1 MTKNKKNKAIVS
13 VINDLV
19 TDQRVHKTCVLLSQ
33 NGYEVTLVG
42 RLKRDSLPLNT
53 RIYKTKRMKL
63 LFEKGVALYVEFQ
76 IRLFIYLL
84 FKPKKLLV
92 SNDLDTLL
100 PNYLIKKLVGVHLI
114 YDSHEI
120 FCEVPELQ
128 NTPRKKKIWEGLEK
142 WILPKLAHCITVNDS
157 IADWFNTKYKVDFLV
172 VRNIPDVP
180 AIEITKTREEL
191 NLPLDKK
198 IILMQGAGI
207 NIQRGAEET
216 VEAMKYIE
224 DALFLIIGGGDV
236 IDTLKKMVTELNL
249 QDKVWFKSKMS
260 ASELIHYTRNADIG
274 LTIDKDNNINYH
286 FSLPNKLFDYI
297 HAQVPILAS
306 SLPEIKNIITKYN
319 IGFFIQNHQPK
330 HIAECIQTMMYSK
343 EYSTWKNNLIIAAE
357 ENNWQKEKSVWINL
371 LKRIRKD

>member
-1 MTKNKKNKAIVS
+1 LTKNKKNKAIVS

-63 LFEKGVALYVEFQ
+63 LFEKGVAFYVEFQ

>member
-1 MTKNKKNKAIVS
+1 LTKNKKNKAIVS

>member
-63 LFEKGVALYVEFQ
+63 LFEKGVAFYVEFQ